1 MTDMTSAG
9 PTIDPQT
16 ASALID
22 LDALRANLTAVR
34 AVVAPAEV
42 MMVVKADAYGHG
54 MLPCAAAARQ
64 AGATWLGVAVPA
76 EALALR
82 AAGDT
87 GRVFCWLYGPDEDPT
102 ALIDAEVDVSVQS
115 PEQVAAVELAAEHL
129 GRTARIHLKI
139 DTGLSRNGCRPE
151 QWGELVA
158 AARAAEERGAV
169 EVVAVWSH
177 FACADEV
184 GHPGNTAQLKVFDR
198 AVEQARAVGLRVPI
212 RHIAASAAA
221 LSIPAAR
228 YELVRLG
235 IAGYGL
241 DPADGTIAADAGVT
255 LTPVMTLRARFVN
268 RKHIPAGTGVSYGYH
283 WRAPEGGAELGL
295 VPLGYADGIP
305 RHGAGRLE
313 LAAGGRRV
321 HQRGS
326 VCMDQ
331 LVVDLG
337 PGAAEQIGDEV
348 VLFGA
353 PDPDGVVPTAS
364 DWARWC
370 GTIGYEIV
378 TRIGER
384 VPRVLRG

>member
-1 MTDMTSAG
+1 MTGMTSAG

-16 ASALID
+16 ASAVID
-22 LDALRANLTAVR
+22 LDALRANVAAVR
-34 AVVAPAEV
+34 AAVAPAEV

-54 MLPCAAAARQ
+54 MLACAGAARE
-64 AGATWLGVAVPA
+64 AGASWLGVAVPA

-102 ALIDAEVDVSVQS
+102 ALVDADVDVSVQS
-115 PEQVAAVELAAEHL
+115 PAQVRAVVLAARHA

-139 DTGLSRNGCRPE
+139 DTGLSRNGCLPE
-151 QWGELVA
+151 DWPALVA
-158 AARAAEERGAV
+158 AARRAEHGGAV
-169 EVVAVWSH
+169 QVVAVWSH

-184 GHPGNTAQLKVFDR
+184 GHPGNAAQLEVFDR
-198 AVEQARAVGLRVPI
+198 AVAEARAGGLEIPI

-221 LSIPAAR
+221 LSIPESR
-228 YELVRLG
+228 FEMVRLG
-235 IAGYGL
+235 IAGYGI
-241 DPADGTIAADAGVT
+241 DPADGSMAADAGVA

-268 RKHIPAGTGVSYGYH
+268 RKHVAAGTGVSYGFR
-283 WRAPEGGAELGL
+283 WRAPEEGAELGL

-313 LAAGGRRV
+313 LATGGRRV
-321 HQRGS
+321 YQRGS

-331 LVVDLG
+331 MIVDLG
-337 PGAAEQIGDEV
+337 PGAVEEIGDEV

-353 PDPDGVVPTAS
+353 ADPDGAVPSAS

-378 TRIGER
+378 TRIGAR
-384 VPRVLRG
+384 VPRELRG

>member
-1 MTDMTSAG
+1 MTSAG

-22 LDALRANLTAVR
+22 LDALRANIAAIRDL
-34 AVVAPAEV
+34 VAPAEV

-54 MLPCAAAARQ
+54 MLPCARAARE
-64 AGATWLGVAVPA
+64 AGASWLGVAVPA

-87 GRVFCWLYGPDEDPT
+87 GRLFCWLYGPGEDLTPLV
-102 ALIDAEVDVSVQS
+102 AADVDVSVQS
-115 PEQVAAVELAAEHL
+115 PDQVEAVLAGAVRVE
-129 GRTARIHLKI
+129 RTARIHLKI
-139 DTGLSRNGCRPE
+139 DTGLSRNGCLPE
-151 QWGELVA
+151 QWPALLA
-158 AARAAEERGAV
+158 AAKAAEETGAL
-169 EVVAVWSH
+169 EVVGVWSH

-184 GHPGNTAQLKVFDR
+184 GHPGNTAQLEVFEW
-198 AVEQARAVGLRVPI
+198 ALEQARAAGLRVPI

-221 LSIPAAR
+221 LSIPGSR
-228 YELVRLG
+228 YDLVRLG
-235 IAGYGL
+235 IVGYGI
-241 DPADGTIAADAGVT
+241 DPADGTIAADAGVA

-268 RKHIPAGTGVSYGYH
+268 RKHVAAGTGVSYGFH
-283 WRAPEGGAELGL
+283 WQAPEGGADLGL

-313 LAAGGRRV
+313 FAAGGRRV
-321 HQRGS
+321 FQRGS

-331 LVVDLG
+331 LIVDLG
-337 PGAAEQIGDEV
+337 EDAQDRIGDEV

-353 PDPDGVVPTAS
+353 PDADGIVPTAS

-378 TRIGER
+378 TRIGDR
-384 VPRVLRG
+384 VPRIFRG

>member
-1 MTDMTSAG
+1 MTSAG

-22 LDALRANLTAVR
+22 LDALRANVTAVR
-34 AVVAPAEV
+34 EVVAPAEV

-54 MLPCAAAARQ
+54 MLACAAAARQ
-64 AGATWLGVAVPA
+64 AGASWLGVAVPA

-87 GRVFCWLYGPDEDPT
+87 GRVFCWLYGPDEDLT
-102 ALIDAEVDVSVQS
+102 TLVDADIDVSVQS
-115 PEQVAAVELAAEHL
+115 PGQVRTVMLAATRA

-139 DTGLSRNGCRPE
+139 DTGLSRNGCLP
-151 QWGELVA
+151 QDWPALVD
-158 AARAAEERGAV
+158 AARRAEQGGAV

-184 GHPGNTAQLKVFDR
+184 GHPGNAAQLEAFDR
-198 AVEQARAVGLRVPI
+198 AVAEARAGGLAIPV

-221 LSIPAAR
+221 LSIPQSR
-228 YELVRLG
+228 YEMVRLG
-235 IAGYGL
+235 IAGYGV
-241 DPADGTIAADAGVT
+241 DPADGTMAADAGVA
-255 LTPVMTLRARFVN
+255 LTPVMTLRARLVN
-268 RKHIPAGTGVSYGYH
+268 RKHVTAGTGVSYGYR
-283 WRAPEGGAELGL
+283 WRAPQPGAELGL

-313 LAAGGRRV
+313 LAVGGRRV

-331 LVVDLG
+331 MIVDLG
-337 PGAAEQIGDEV
+337 PGATEEIGDEV

-353 PDPDGVVPTAS
+353 PGPDGVVPTAS

-378 TRIGER
+378 TRIGAR